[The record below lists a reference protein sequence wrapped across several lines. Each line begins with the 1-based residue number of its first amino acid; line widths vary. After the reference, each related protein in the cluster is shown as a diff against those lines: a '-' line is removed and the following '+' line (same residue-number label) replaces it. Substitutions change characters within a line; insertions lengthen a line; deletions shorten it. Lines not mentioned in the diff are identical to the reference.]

1 MPKSGLRTSTHPPR
15 QRPNHNAATP
25 ITDGG
30 ADWRLVNSQPPLCT
44 THVPSGAGGGVGQKA
59 PKRNTKRSVQPS
71 EKAFLVTGCT
81 RGTAKAGRA
90 QPETKTLA
98 ASRFVRVSF
107 TPFSRYNPSSTRA
120 IRARRG
126 VSGFFPG
133 LGVQETS
140 PSTNRHGKQLCYRP
154 V

>member
-1 MPKSGLRTSTHPPR
+1 MDSRDSHVTRLWGRLEIGQFTAPLMYYTRAK
-15 QRPNHNAATP
+15 
-25 ITDGG
+25 
-30 ADWRLVNSQPPLCT
+30 WRW
-44 THVPSGAGGGVGQKA
+44 GGVGQKA